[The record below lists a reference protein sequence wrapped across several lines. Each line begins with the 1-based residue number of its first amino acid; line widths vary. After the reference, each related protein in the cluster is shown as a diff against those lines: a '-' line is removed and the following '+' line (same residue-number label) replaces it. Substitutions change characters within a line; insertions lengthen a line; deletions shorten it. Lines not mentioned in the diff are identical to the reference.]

1 MIILNFVIIIN
12 KVWKKSST
20 IAIFS
25 QTSLIYRRLS
35 LSFIVVF
42 KIINQFVFW
51 EFFRQRKGLL
61 YRKRCCSGCLK
72 SLMSIVSVRNFPE
85 IYMNIRH

>member
-20 IAIFS
+20 IARFS

-35 LSFIVVF
+35 LSFIVVL
-42 KIINQFVFW
+42 KINPFVFW
-51 EFFRQRKGLL
+51 VFFKQMKDSI

-72 SLMSIVSVRNFPE
+72 SLMYIVSVRNLPV
-85 IYMNIRH
+85 IYMNIQH